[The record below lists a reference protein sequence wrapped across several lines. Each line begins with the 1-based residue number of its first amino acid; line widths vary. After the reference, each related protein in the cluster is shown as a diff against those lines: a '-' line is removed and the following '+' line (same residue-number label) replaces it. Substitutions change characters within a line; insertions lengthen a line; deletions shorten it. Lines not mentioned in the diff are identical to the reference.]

1 MKFLIAATLLL
12 LGCLL
17 MAAFLLD
24 VTALDQDLPFGL
36 NAGVAAAALSLV
48 LAAVGPAWLA
58 GPGARFRTVSRIAL
72 VAAVAWLPV
81 SMALAGG
88 VQLSYSG
95 WRSVAWLVL
104 TAFVLLSLL
113 ASWGL
118 LLLAQAKR
126 ASNAAR

>member
-1 MKFLIAATLLL
+1 MKFLLAATLLL

-17 MAAFLLD
+17 MAAFLLGAS
-24 VTALDQDLPFGL
+24 ALDQDLPFGL
-36 NAGVAAAALSLV
+36 NAGVAAAALALV
-48 LAAVGPAWLA
+48 LAGVGPAWLA
-58 GPGARFRTVSRIAL
+58 GPGARFSVVSRIAL

-88 VQLSYSG
+88 VELRYSG
-95 WRSVAWLVL
+95 WRTVAWLVL

-118 LLLAQAKR
+118 LLLAQARR
-126 ASNAAR
+126 ASTGT